1 MKRKLTNEETIVTQ
15 DAINHLVERLSILDF
30 YKRYYNLML
39 DDGLKLQ
46 FLEKEHEFKQK
57 NHEVIKEEEESKL
70 IINNLKEQLKGGV
83 EVKDG
88 STSKK

>member
-1 MKRKLTNEETIVTQ
+1 MKRKLTKEETIATN
-15 DAINHLVERLSILDF
+15 DALNHLTERLDILNF
-30 YKRYYNLML
+30 YKRYYTLML

-57 NHEVIKEEEESKL
+57 LHETKREEEESKI

-88 STSKK
+88 STIKK